1 LRPFSVIV
9 SFALALT
16 TAACASTP
24 SRAARESP
32 DKITSAEIRASG
44 ITNAL
49 DLINRLR
56 PAWLRPTHT
65 GAVGAGIRS
74 QAIAVYLD
82 GHRLGDL
89 QALNSLGVSGIESM
103 EWLDAVRAATVLS
116 EIGSDPISGAILIRS
131 R

>member
-1 LRPFSVIV
+1 MGGACASVTNCKYWPVAATVHGLPNSGGLLRPFSVIV

-16 TAACASTP
+16 TAACASAP

-32 DKITSAEIRASG
+32 DRITSEEIRASG

-82 GHRLGDL
+82 GHR
-89 QALNSLGVSGIESM
+89 
-103 EWLDAVRAATVLS
+103 
-116 EIGSDPISGAILIRS
+116 
-131 R
+131 